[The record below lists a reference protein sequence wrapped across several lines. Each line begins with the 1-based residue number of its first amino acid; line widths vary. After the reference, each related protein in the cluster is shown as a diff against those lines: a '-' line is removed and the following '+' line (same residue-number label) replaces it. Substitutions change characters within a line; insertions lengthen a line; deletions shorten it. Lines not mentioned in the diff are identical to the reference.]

1 MSKKSKNPVSLLISE
16 LEEMSGGKV
25 LFLERLEDP
34 LPSSPTMDWLLS
46 KEHIL
51 FSRPVGTLAFQVKL
65 IRTTLLDVEQ
75 AWTSV
80 FYLKSRGSTGGQ
92 NFCIYSEFLSFLGF
106 NGRIWQ
112 KLLNFS

>member
-25 LFLERLEDP
+25 LFTERLEDP

-80 FYLKSRGSTGGQ
+80 CLPPRSRLLRSVFKLMKLGHL
-92 NFCIYSEFLSFLGF
+92 EFVC
-106 NGRIWQ
+106 
-112 KLLNFS
+112 

>member
-25 LFLERLEDP
+25 LFTERLEDP

-65 IRTTLLDVEQ
+65 IRTRPEYYKYPNH
-75 AWTSV
+75 SRFPSER
-80 FYLKSRGSTGGQ
+80 FYR
-92 NFCIYSEFLSFLGF
+92 C
-106 NGRIWQ
+106 
-112 KLLNFS
+112 